1 MRALIAVAA
10 LALAAPVAAQ
20 TPAATSLN
28 LADAAAAPS
37 SRVIIDGAG
46 WTCDETGACIAFGG
60 QAQPAE
66 RACRR
71 VVARLGAVT
80 AFSWKGHALN
90 AEQIAA
96 CNASAN

>member
-10 LALAAPVAAQ
+10 LALAVPAVAQAS
-20 TPAATSLN
+20 ATSLT
-28 LADAAAAPS
+28 LADAASAPS
-37 SRVIIDGAG
+37 SRVIIDGAS
-46 WTCDETGACIAFGG
+46 WTCDESGACEARGG
-60 QAQPAE
+60 ASQPAD

-90 AEQIAA
+90 VQEIAA
-96 CNASAN
+96 CNASAG